1 MKHLLL
7 NTEQYNAVMNSHLLY
22 GNIDYSRYNDP
33 DFACNGSGEFWV
45 IYLKQAIT
53 PTMAFDIV
61 WYSNNLVK

>member
-53 PTMAFDIV
+53 PTMAFDV
-61 WYSNNLVK
+61 AWYSNNLVN

>member
-53 PTMAFDIV
+53 PTMAFDV
-61 WYSNNLVK
+61 AWYSHNLVK

>member
-7 NTEQYNAVMNSHLLY
+7 NTEQYNAVMKSNLLY

-53 PTMAFDIV
+53 PTMAFDV
-61 WYSNNLVK
+61 AWYTKN